1 MRPWGRC
8 RWRRWCGRQRC
19 RHRGGRWGRHW
30 CTTLLHALKYG
41 LVAHAQLLQRL
52 NVLGDGVR
60 VVVAAVVVQ
69 VVEVVVAQV
78 VEVVEVLVVVVVAAG
93 AFARPVASQTSW
105 GRTCR
110 VLLAAED
117 R

>member
-1 MRPWGRC
+1 MVVILII
-8 RWRRWCGRQRC
+8 QVAEN
-19 RHRGGRWGRHW
+19 
-30 CTTLLHALKYG
+30 LIMEEEV
-41 LVAHAQLLQRL
+41 LVES
-52 NVLGDGVR
+52 R
-60 VVVAAVVVQ
+60 VK
-69 VVEVVVAQV
+69 VEVKEVEMEVMVVVVAQV

-93 AFARPVASQTSW
+93 AFARPVSSQTSW

>member
-1 MRPWGRC
+1 VVERDPSGRADL
-8 RWRRWCGRQRC
+8 WRDGCVLARSCPC
-19 RHRGGRWGRHW
+19 
-30 CTTLLHALKYG
+30 
-41 LVAHAQLLQRL
+41 
-52 NVLGDGVR
+52 VLGDGVR

-93 AFARPVASQTSW
+93 AFARPVSSQTSW